1 MSFPNKLKA
10 LRKERN
16 LTQEQVAEQL
26 NLNRSTIS
34 GYETKDRQP
43 CYQTLAAL
51 ADLFHVTID
60 YLLDDDSV
68 AAIDNAQSVIVS
80 GSEEQ
85 LMSGY
90 RSLSPES
97 QCKLIEYM
105 KLLKMTEKTTE

>member
-10 LRKERN
+10 LRKEYN
-16 LTQEQVAEQL
+16 MTQEHVAEQL

-60 YLLDDDSV
+60 YLLDDDV
-68 AAIDNAQSVIVS
+68 VTLDNSQNVTLS

-85 LMSGY
+85 LMAGY
-90 RSLSPES
+90 RKLSPES

-105 KLLKMTEKTTE
+105 KLLEMTEKNTEQ